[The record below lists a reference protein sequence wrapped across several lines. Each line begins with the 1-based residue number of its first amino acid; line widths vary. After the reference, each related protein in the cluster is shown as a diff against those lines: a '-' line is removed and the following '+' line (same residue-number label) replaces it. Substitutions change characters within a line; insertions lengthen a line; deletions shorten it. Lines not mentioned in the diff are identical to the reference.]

1 MSIDLIFLSSAVYIG
16 CMYCAWLFTGPQKPT
31 KLLLLRLCFWPIEL
45 LIKLPI
51 GIVRWFINLP
61 LK

>member
-1 MSIDLIFLSSAVYIG
+1 MDIPLIFWSLAIYII
-16 CMYCAWLFTGPQKPT
+16 CMYLAWLLIGAQKPT